1 MRFPAICRLLLL
13 AHLGVAHAETAYVT
27 DVLRLGLHKAQDT
40 SDQAFET
47 LISGAELEVLRRVPN
62 YAEVATADGEQGWVK
77 SAFLVSDKPA
87 QLIVAETQAALESA
101 EAALAKEE
109 QARIAAE
116 TELNRLLNDPDSK
129 LGRAIEM
136 SARIQELEA
145 HNAELETQL
154 DTYRQVVPFN
164 WAASAVVAAL
174 LGGFFLGLWS
184 LDAYIRH
191 RHGGFR
197 VY

>member
-1 MRFPAICRLLLL
+1 MRVPGLCCLLLL
-13 AHLGVAHAETAYVT
+13 AQLGVAHGETAYVT

-40 SDQAFET
+40 SDQPIQT
-47 LISGAELEVLRRVPN
+47 LISGAELEVLRRIPN
-62 YAEVATADGEQGWVK
+62 FAEVVTQDGKQGWVK
-77 SAFLVSDKPA
+77 SAFLVADKPA
-87 QLIVAETQAALESA
+87 QLIVAETQAELESA
-101 EAALAKEE
+101 HAALAAEE

-116 TELNRLLNDPDSK
+116 TELNRLINDSESK
-129 LGRAIEM
+129 LGQAISM
-136 SARIQELEA
+136 SARIEELE
-145 HNAELETQL
+145 HLNTELETQVE
-154 DTYRQVVPFN
+154 TYRSVVPFE
-164 WAASAVVAAL
+164 WAASAVVASL

>member
-1 MRFPAICRLLLL
+1 MRVPVICCLLLL
-13 AHLGVAHAETAYVT
+13 AGLGVAHGETAYVT

-40 SDQAFET
+40 SDQPFQT
-47 LISGAELEVLRRVPN
+47 LISGAELDVLRRIPN
-62 YAEVATADGEQGWVK
+62 FAEVVTKDGRQGWVK
-77 SAFLVSDKPA
+77 SAFLVPEKPA
-87 QLIVAETQAALESA
+87 QLIVAETQASLESA
-101 EAALAKEE
+101 QAALAAAEE
-109 QARIAAE
+109 ARLAAE
-116 TELNRLLNDPDSK
+116 TELSRLLNDPGSK
-129 LGRAIEM
+129 LGQAISM
-136 SARIQELEA
+136 SARITELESR
-145 HNAELETQL
+145 NAELETQL
-154 DTYRQVVPFN
+154 ETYRRVVPFE